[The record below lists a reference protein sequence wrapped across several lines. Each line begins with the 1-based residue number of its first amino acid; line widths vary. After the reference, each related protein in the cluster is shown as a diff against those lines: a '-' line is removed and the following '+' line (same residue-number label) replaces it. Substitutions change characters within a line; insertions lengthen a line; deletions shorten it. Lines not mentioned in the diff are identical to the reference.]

1 MSWQQARSVL
11 DDLWLKPRERLVLV
25 ALALRCGSDGR
36 SWPSV
41 ARLSADTGY
50 GRSTVLF
57 ALQNL
62 VDTGHLEVIHRAGRS
77 SVLTIATGPDSG
89 RVPVQIPDPPVQYA
103 AKTRPDTGPRSKE
116 EVDKEVAT
124 PAPPENRAGD
134 AIEPGVSWVE
144 HADGTVTVVRTGP
157 CSTSPPTPPAPAPL
171 NGNGPAPGE
180 SWGEYRERGGR

>member
-11 DDLWLKPRERLVLV
+11 DDLWLKPRERLVLI

-36 SWPSV
+36 SWPSL

-62 VDTGHLEVIHRAGRS
+62 VASGHLEVIHRAGRS

-116 EVDKEVAT
+116 EVDKEVAAT
-124 PAPPENRAGD
+124 GSTALRPIAASNGKRAD
-134 AIEPGVSWVE
+134 
-144 HADGTVTVVRTGP
+144 
-157 CSTSPPTPPAPAPL
+157 
-171 NGNGPAPGE
+171 E